1 MNRSLRAALVAA
13 TFAAPIQAAAAEDPV
28 VILHQHLAAADQG
41 DAWKRWAD
49 DFSHELR
56 TSMGTMF
63 SSRVG
68 STKVVKGAPYSAE
81 VVTETNQP
89 LADGNMISRRTSGA
103 IYRDG
108 QGRTRQE
115 TPGDGNA
122 KSIFIN
128 DPVAGKQFVLTPS
141 SRRAIETSV
150 STRPLTGTREKRLLH
165 LGGTEVRI
173 EDGKVF
179 IDGKEVSG
187 GKIEINAG
195 GKDVRVEK
203 GKVYVDGKEV
213 VAGEGN
219 SRIVVKTIHGDE
231 SPDGFNREEVRVQV
245 IRAGDGAMT
254 LNMPPHPPQ
263 PSQAPG
269 AIAVPPVPPL
279 PPMPGLQTMRFENLG
294 KLGKGVTTATGT
306 KDFDGVKAEGKSTVW
321 TIAAGEIGNRNP
333 INVTSEA
340 WYSPEL
346 QATVYSRYNDPRT
359 GESIY
364 RLAGIKRGEPAADLF
379 TVPEDYKVRER
390 TRK

>member
-1 MNRSLRAALVAA
+1 MTRSLPAALVAA
-13 TFAAPIQAAAAEDPV
+13 TLAASTQAPAAEDPV
-28 VILHQHLAAADQG
+28 VILHQHLAAADQA

-81 VVTETNQP
+81 VVTESNQA
-89 LADGNMISRRTSGA
+89 LADGNVISRRTSGA

-115 TPGDGNA
+115 TPGEGNA
-122 KSIFIN
+122 RSIFIG
-128 DPVAGKQFVLTPS
+128 DPVAGKHIMLTPGTK
-141 SRRAIETSV
+141 RAIEMPLARARTGDAKSSQVVSV
-150 STRPLTGTREKRLLH
+150 QV
-165 LGGTEVRI
+165 VRMG
-173 EDGKVF
+173 EDGDIPVPP
-179 IDGKEVSG
+179 IPP
-187 GKIEINAG
+187 
-195 GKDVRVEK
+195 
-203 GKVYVDGKEV
+203 
-213 VAGEGN
+213 
-219 SRIVVKTIHGDE
+219 
-231 SPDGFNREEVRVQV
+231 SPP
-245 IRAGDGAMT
+245 
-254 LNMPPHPPQ
+254 L
-263 PSQAPG
+263 APG
-269 AIAVPPVPPL
+269 RLQAPL
-279 PPMPGLQTMRFENLG
+279 PPMPPMPGMQTMRFENLG
-294 KLGKGVTTATGT
+294 RLGKGVTTSMGT
-306 KDFDGVKAEGKSTVW
+306 KEFDGVKAEGKSTVW

-333 INVTSEA
+333 INVTSET

-379 TVPEDYKVRER
+379 DVPPDYKVRER